1 MSTPIVCNTLVPG
14 RGCSCSG
21 LFVGLRDHYSQD
33 TAAEIS
39 VRSVGSGSNGFLAAK
54 SVDSCK
60 ARGDSTTYPLP
71 NPVCEFRT
79 KIENIGLLRGPI
91 LRLRRCADK

>member
-1 MSTPIVCNTLVPG
+1 MSTPVVCNTLVPG

-21 LFVGLRDHYSQD
+21 LFVGLRDHYCQD

-54 SVDSCK
+54 SVGSCE
-60 ARGDSTTYPLP
+60 ARGDFDYLSATEPDLRVSY
-71 NPVCEFRT
+71 
-79 KIENIGLLRGPI
+79 EN
-91 LRLRRCADK
+91 